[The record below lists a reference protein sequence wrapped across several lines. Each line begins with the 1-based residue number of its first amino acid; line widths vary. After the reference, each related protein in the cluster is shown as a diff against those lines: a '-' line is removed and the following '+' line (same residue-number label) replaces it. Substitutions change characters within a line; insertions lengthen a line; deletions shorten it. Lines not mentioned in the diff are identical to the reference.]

1 MKNFG
6 DNIQTIGKRLINEAV
21 SLGWNTSR
29 YILMLFRNFHPSAR
43 RTLFFQKKIKQ
54 FNVEFMETI
63 VIDQYPVRFELPKVV
78 FLSVELADNPTAY
91 TSAGMDSVT

>member
-63 VIDQYPVRFELPKVV
+63 VIDQYLTKTLFSPWVILVCHADFFALLKVV
-78 FLSVELADNPTAY
+78 HS
-91 TSAGMDSVT
+91 